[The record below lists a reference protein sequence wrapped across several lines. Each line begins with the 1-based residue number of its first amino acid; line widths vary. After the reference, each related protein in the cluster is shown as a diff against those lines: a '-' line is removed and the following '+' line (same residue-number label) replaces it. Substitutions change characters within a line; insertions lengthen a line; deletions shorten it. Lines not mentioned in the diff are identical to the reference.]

1 MGHTTTGYYSVSKNK
16 GNLSNPGTWMSLKDI
31 LNEMSPSEKDK
42 HCMIPFS
49 RNLIILVKFIE
60 TEGSM
65 WLPRG
70 RSGENRDLYLMGL
83 EFQFCKMK
91 SFGN

>member
-1 MGHTTTGYYSVSKNK
+1 MI
-16 GNLSNPGTWMSLKDI
+16 LKDI

-65 WLPRG
+65 VVTPW
-70 RSGENRDLYLMGL
+70 SGENRDLYLMGL
-83 EFQFCKMK
+83 EFQFCKRK
-91 SFGN
+91 NSGN